1 MLPITRV
8 VLYKH
13 GVGYFERQ
21 GPISGAQSVDL
32 HFKASEMNDVLKSL
46 TTLDLGD
53 GIVSSIS
60 YESVKPIERQL
71 DEVALRLDDA
81 YAVSGLLGQV
91 KGAKV
96 SVEIASRTVEGTV
109 LGIEAVNRRDG
120 DLTITSNWLALLEN
134 GSTVQSF
141 DLLEVRSIT
150 FVDESLRK
158 DLQHLLDIL
167 ISSKKKDLKKLTIF
181 GSGEGAR
188 DLFISYIVE
197 TPVWKTSY
205 RLLLDSKEGEDGE
218 AREPLLQ
225 GWALVD
231 NTQEEDWEN
240 VRLSLVAGLP
250 ISFVHDLYSPRYK
263 RRPVVEVK
271 DEAAYAPPQ
280 LEGALETMDYSAAA
294 AAMPQG
300 RAMAGAAFGPAT
312 APGAPP
318 MSAAVM
324 RARMQ
329 ASTPVQT
336 RVAEV
341 GDLFQYEIKNP
352 VTVKRGQSALVP
364 IMQAKVSGS
373 RVAVYNP
380 EVRAK
385 NPMSAVLF
393 KNNTGATL
401 EGGPV
406 TVLEDATYVGE
417 SMLET
422 IKPDEERLVPFSVE
436 LGCVISIDPQSELR
450 NVSQTRIVSGYL
462 YLTRYRLD
470 RKTYV
475 ILNKGSR
482 PIDLFLDHRFTN
494 GWELLESETDAK
506 PSERTENFYRFRV
519 AAPAGKSTKFTV
531 TERGEHTETH
541 ALTQLNSTEVSL
553 WLTNRW
559 IDEHTRQVLLSLI
572 DLQVQMADLVRR
584 IQQRE
589 TSIAE
594 IFHNQERLRQNLQA
608 LGVTQD
614 ERGLRERYVTE
625 MSLEEDRLKELR
637 DEVRRDKQ
645 LRESLE
651 HDLRER
657 LGALVFQT
665 TV

>member
-1 MLPITRV
+1 MEDV
-8 VLYKH
+8 VPAPA
-13 GVGYFERQ
+13 RQ
-21 GPISGAQSVDL
+21 PAPRPSVDGP
-32 HFKASEMNDVLKSL
+32 E
-46 TTLDLGD
+46 
-53 GIVSSIS
+53 
-60 YESVKPIERQL
+60 E
-71 DEVALRLDDA
+71 DEQPA
-81 YAVSGLLGQV
+81 
-91 KGAKV
+91 
-96 SVEIASRTVEGTV
+96 
-109 LGIEAVNRRDG
+109 
-120 DLTITSNWLALLEN
+120 
-134 GSTVQSF
+134 
-141 DLLEVRSIT
+141 
-150 FVDESLRK
+150 
-158 DLQHLLDIL
+158 
-167 ISSKKKDLKKLTIF
+167 
-181 GSGEGAR
+181 
-188 DLFISYIVE
+188 
-197 TPVWKTSY
+197 
-205 RLLLDSKEGEDGE
+205 
-218 AREPLLQ
+218 PLLQ

-231 NTQEEDWEN
+231 NTQEEDWED

-271 DEAAYAPPQ
+271 EEAGYAPPQ
-280 LEGALETMDYSAAA
+280 LETAVDAMEFGAA

-300 RAMAGAAFGPAT
+300 RVMPPPGAGGY
-312 APGAPP
+312 GAPP
-318 MSAAVM
+318 APPPGAAVMSGAMM

-329 ASTPVQT
+329 ASAPVQT

-341 GDLFQYEIKNP
+341 GDLFSYEIKNP

-373 RVAVYNP
+373 RVAIYNP
-380 EVRAK
+380 EVRAR

-393 KNNTGATL
+393 KNSTGATL

-406 TVLEDATYVGE
+406 TVMEDATYVGE

-450 NVSQTRIVSGYL
+450 NVSQSRIINGYL

-475 ILNKGSR
+475 ILNKGSK

-494 GWELLESETDAK
+494 GWELMDAETDAK
-506 PSERTENFYRFRV
+506 PTERTESFYRFRV
-519 AAPAGKSTKFTV
+519 SAEAGKTTRFTV

-572 DLQVQMADLVRR
+572 DLQAQMSDLVRR

-589 TSIAE
+589 TSIGE
-594 IFHNQERLRQNLQA
+594 IFFNQERLRQNLQA
-608 LGVTQD
+608 LGVSQD
-614 ERGLRERYVTE
+614 ERGLRERYVAE
-625 MSLEEDRLKELR
+625 MTQEEDRLKELR

-657 LGALVFQT
+657 LSTLVFST
-665 TV
+665 SV